1 MFFWFPLDTGVL
13 TVDFFKTLCICG
25 GGGWGWP
32 LGGAAL
38 STVLNAIRA
47 HQLNAAHAQVFVS

>member
-1 MFFWFPLDTGVL
+1 MFFLFPLDTGVL
-13 TVDFFKTLCICG
+13 TVDFFKTLCG
-25 GGGWGWP
+25 GGGWVWP

>member
-1 MFFWFPLDTGVL
+1 MGVL
-13 TVDFFKTLCICG
+13 TVDFFKTLCG
-25 GGGWGWP
+25 GGGWVWP